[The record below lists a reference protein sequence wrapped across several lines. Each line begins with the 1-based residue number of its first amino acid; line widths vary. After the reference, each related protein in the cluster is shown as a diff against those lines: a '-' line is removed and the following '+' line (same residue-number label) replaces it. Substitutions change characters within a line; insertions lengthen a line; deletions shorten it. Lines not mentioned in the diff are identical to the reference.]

1 MRLKAEIRVQA
12 HLRRC
17 AQNGIFA
24 VLARRGHE
32 AAGAIFVLVDHGNGQ
47 GALYGPPP
55 GAGIDEDG
63 TPRWQLLGGSD
74 TAPLPDLQGVLDR
87 QINFDPDIW
96 VVEQEDRQGRHL
108 LDGPLIKL

>member
-17 AQNGIFA
+17 AQHGIYA
-24 VLARRGHE
+24 VLVRRGHE

-55 GAGIDEDG
+55 GPGTDEDG
-63 TPRWQLLGGSD
+63 TPCWQSLEGNGPAALNLLHD
-74 TAPLPDLQGVLDR
+74 IIKR
-87 QINFDPDIW
+87 QVGFDPDIW
-96 VVEQEDRQGRHL
+96 VIEQEDRDGRHL
-108 LDGPLIKL
+108 LDGRLIAP